1 MIDHVS
7 IYVTDPAAAAPLY
20 AKALAPL
27 GYELLMQFPD
37 ATAPH
42 AIGFGEKGKPDLWLI
57 KGEPTQKQH
66 VALRATSRSVIRAF
80 YDAALAAGAK
90 DNGPPG
96 VRAHY
101 HPHYFAAFVLDV
113 DGHNLEVV
121 CHEPYL
127 E

>member
-96 VRAHY
+96 LRDY
-101 HPHYFAAFVLDV
+101 HPGYYAAYLLDP
-113 DGHNLEVV
+113 DGNNIEAKFD
-121 CHEPYL
+121 ERGR
-127 E
+127 